1 MEIMR
6 YRIVL
11 INNKT
16 GERLI
21 SAIGFTSRKKADE
34 FAEEWRALGE
44 EYGAEVRDMKN
55 LDKR

>member
-1 MEIMR
+1 MR

-21 SAIGFTSRKKADE
+21 SAIGFTSRKKAE
-34 FAEEWRALGE
+34 AFAEEWRALGE
-44 EYGAEVRDMKN
+44 EYGAEVRDMKK
-55 LDKR
+55 LG